1 MCTCASVYVPA
12 CAACVHTC
20 VTDRGSTGRR
30 TLVPRL
36 IPSKALHTESSFGVC
51 VGLRPYAAAWQHDSH
66 LGDKWLVS
74 AQALASCGLLA
85 SVCSR
90 TFEMSLCLAFG
101 QGPSWPHRP
110 LDAGRRA
117 APPRVCGP
125 APTPA
130 GTGEAEPGLTR
141 KRGVRCASSY
151 FPPGWQDGLT
161 AEGTWREAPSLQGPG
176 HVTRDQRLE
185 AGQEAPALGIDGC
198 EGWPHFRGPG
208 GLRKC
213 PAPGH
218 VQEAARAGFP
228 HPVVC
233 PRRYLYPQHRRTLH
247 THTIFTPHT
256 THTGF
261 CFFKDTNLK
270 QLWQMFHLSDG
281 CWAFETLLCLP
292 L

>member
-1 MCTCASVYVPA
+1 MQY
-12 CAACVHTC
+12 
-20 VTDRGSTGRR
+20 
-30 TLVPRL
+30 
-36 IPSKALHTESSFGVC
+36 
-51 VGLRPYAAAWQHDSH
+51 DSH
-66 LGDKWLVS
+66 LGDKWLDS

-85 SVCSR
+85 SVCSQ
-90 TFEMSLCLAFG
+90 TFEMSPCL
-101 QGPSWPHRP
+101 
-110 LDAGRRA
+110 A
-117 APPRVCGP
+117 APPSGCWVEGLPLLGVCGP

-141 KRGVRCASSY
+141 KRGGTCASSY

-161 AEGTWREAPSLQGPG
+161 AEGTWREALSLQGPG

-185 AGQEAPALGIDGC
+185 AGQEAPALGIGGC
-198 EGWPHFRGPG
+198 EGWPRFRGPG

-213 PAPGH
+213 PAPGQ

-261 CFFKDTNLK
+261 CFFKDTDLK